1 MPIDVSNVLLYCPQA
16 GRGVRVGTRFTADGR
31 KERYCKVTGASLG
44 VIGPAKAEPRNE
56 GPAFTAARQATLIG
70 SVLARTGLFLSAI
83 TGAADPLSRE
93 GPERPKDDPD
103 GPLARPVRRD
113 DRPGSQREVRDH
125 QQDGDPQL
133 EKIVINMGVGR
144 ATQDKA
150 VLDAAV
156 DSLGKITGQKPVI
169 TKAKVSVSGFRL
181 REGNDIGC
189 KVTLRGKRMYEFLD
203 RLISI
208 ALPRIRDFRGV
219 NPNSFDGHGNYTLGL
234 AEQVV
239 FPEID
244 ADKIHHT
251 QGMDI
256 TVVTTSDNDDQAR
269 ELLRSFGM
277 PFRQPQQRGGKK

>member
-1 MPIDVSNVLLYCPQA
+1 MARLLDQYTKTIAPELGEKFKISN
-16 GRGVRVGTRFTADGR
+16 
-31 KERYCKVTGASLG
+31 KM
-44 VIGPAKAEPRNE
+44 
-56 GPAFTAARQATLIG
+56 
-70 SVLARTGLFLSAI
+70 AI
-83 TGAADPLSRE
+83 
-93 GPERPKDDPD
+93 PK
-103 GPLARPVRRD
+103 
-113 DRPGSQREVRDH
+113 
-125 QQDGDPQL
+125 L

-150 VLDAAV
+150 LLQAAV
-156 DSLGKITGQKPVI
+156 DSLAKIAGQQPAI

-181 REGNDIGC
+181 REGNEIGC

-219 NPNSFDGHGNYTLGL
+219 NPNSFDGNGNYSLGL

-244 ADKIHHT
+244 ADKIQHT

-256 TVVTTSDNDDQAR
+256 TIVTNTSKDDQAR
-269 ELLRSFGM
+269 ELLKAFGM
-277 PFRQPQQRGGKK
+277 PFRQPQQRGPGAPSQN

>member
-1 MPIDVSNVLLYCPQA
+1 MARLLEMYNSTIAQSLTTQFGVTNVMA
-16 GRGVRVGTRFTADGR
+16 V
-31 KERYCKVTGASLG
+31 
-44 VIGPAKAEPRNE
+44 
-56 GPAFTAARQATLIG
+56 
-70 SVLARTGLFLSAI
+70 
-83 TGAADPLSRE
+83 
-93 GPERPKDDPD
+93 PK
-103 GPLARPVRRD
+103 
-113 DRPGSQREVRDH
+113 
-125 QQDGDPQL
+125 L

-156 DSLGKITGQKPVI
+156 DSLAKISGQKPQI

-203 RLISI
+203 RLVSL

-239 FPEID
+239 FPEIE
-244 ADKIHHT
+244 ADKLHHT

-256 TVVTTSDNDDQAR
+256 TIVTSTSKDDQAR
-269 ELLRSFGM
+269 ELLRAFGM
-277 PFRQPQQRGGKK
+277 PFRQANQKN